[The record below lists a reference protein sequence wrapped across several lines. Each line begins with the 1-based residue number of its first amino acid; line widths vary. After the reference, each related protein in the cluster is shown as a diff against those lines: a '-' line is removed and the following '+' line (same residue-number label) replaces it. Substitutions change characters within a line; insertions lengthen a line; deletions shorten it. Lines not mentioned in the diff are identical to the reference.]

1 MPHPTVHNQDP
12 VPTGPGSAA
21 MARPQA
27 GLVVNATGMHGV
39 MDQPGGLGMIT
50 GVVTA
55 TASGLLGLLVFATV
69 QQRGLRVRA
78 RQLEALAC
86 SDVLTGLHN
95 RRLLDNLPAC
105 FAGRPTDVWVAYGDL
120 DRFKRVNDDLGHRA
134 GDALLAN
141 IAAAMADAVRPDD
154 LVCRMGGDEFVVLL
168 RACDESGAHQVLVRI
183 QNRLAELGLESF
195 GGPVTI
201 SFGLCAVGPTLVTSE
216 AIGEAD
222 RALMMAKRAGGNAVV
237 LAPTL
242 RWG

>member
-1 MPHPTVHNQDP
+1 MA
-12 VPTGPGSAA
+12 GS
-21 MARPQA
+21 QA
-27 GLVVNATGMHGV
+27 GPVVPSTGMHGP

-50 GVVTA
+50 GVVMA
-55 TASGLLGLLVFATV
+55 TAGALVGLLVFTTV
-69 QQRGLRVRA
+69 QQRSLRLQA

-120 DRFKRVNDDLGHRA
+120 DRFKQVNDDLGHSA

-141 IAAAMADAVRPDD
+141 IGGAIADAVRPDD

-168 RACDESGAHQVLVRI
+168 QACDEPGAHQILVRI
-183 QNRLAELGLESF
+183 QNRLAVLGLESG

-201 SFGLCAVGPTLVTSE
+201 SFGLCAVGPTLVTAE

-222 RALMMAKRAGGNAVV
+222 RALMMAKRSGGNAVV
-237 LAPTL
+237 TAPTL